1 MHRLLLILLLLSSLT
16 GCFRLNGIEHKIS
29 VGMERGDSGGE
40 VFAESPSGHRESNG
54 GWNAGTSVKTI
65 WGR

>member
-1 MHRLLLILLLLSSLT
+1 MHRLLLITFLLSSLA
-16 GCFRLNGIEHKIS
+16 GCFRLTGIEHKIS

-40 VFAESPSGHRESNG
+40 VYAASPSGHREYSG
-54 GWNAGTSVKTI
+54 GWNAGTSFKTI